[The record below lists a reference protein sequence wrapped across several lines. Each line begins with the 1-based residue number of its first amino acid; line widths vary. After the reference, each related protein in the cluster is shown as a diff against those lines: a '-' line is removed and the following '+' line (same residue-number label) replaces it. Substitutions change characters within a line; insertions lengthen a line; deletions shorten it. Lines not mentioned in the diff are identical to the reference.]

1 MTKNKREPLIH
12 ITKRVNI
19 PIWFP
24 LVVHAA
30 ALLLALLA
38 CAVLTLV
45 MTGENPLSLLNS
57 IINGSFGSSRK
68 IWVMLQ
74 NTAMLLC
81 VSLAVTPAFRMRFW
95 NIGAEGQTLIA
106 CLASAACMILLRDVL
121 PNWAII
127 VCMAAA
133 SMLAGAVW
141 GLIPAVFKAK
151 WVTNETLFTLMM
163 NYIATQLVAFFCVVW
178 ESPKGSGQIGIIN
191 QRTELGWLPVIG
203 GQRYLLNVIVVGLIC
218 VAMHFYLRYSK
229 HGFEIS
235 VVGESVKTAHY
246 VGIKVEKVIIRT
258 MLLSGAVCGIAGFL
272 LVGSTNHTL
281 TTTLVNGRGFTAVM
295 VSWLA
300 KFSPFWMIMISM
312 LLVVLERGAG
322 EISTKFGLNQSY
334 SDMLTGIIL
343 FFIIGSEFF
352 IMYRVH
358 FRKPGDKE
366 GKLNV

>member
-133 SMLAGAVW
+133 SWVVFPPGAAHRSSTHSPGCGSSAAAGAMA
-141 GLIPAVFKAK
+141 L
-151 WVTNETLFTLMM
+151 
-163 NYIATQLVAFFCVVW
+163 
-178 ESPKGSGQIGIIN
+178 GSC
-191 QRTELGWLPVIG
+191 R
-203 GQRYLLNVIVVGLIC
+203 
-218 VAMHFYLRYSK
+218 
-229 HGFEIS
+229 
-235 VVGESVKTAHY
+235 
-246 VGIKVEKVIIRT
+246 
-258 MLLSGAVCGIAGFL
+258 
-272 LVGSTNHTL
+272 
-281 TTTLVNGRGFTAVM
+281 
-295 VSWLA
+295 
-300 KFSPFWMIMISM
+300 
-312 LLVVLERGAG
+312 
-322 EISTKFGLNQSY
+322 
-334 SDMLTGIIL
+334 
-343 FFIIGSEFF
+343 
-352 IMYRVH
+352 
-358 FRKPGDKE
+358 
-366 GKLNV
+366 